1 MKFLQHQTG
10 AMNKNMSEKVITIN
24 NQDNEPT
31 HSYVTI
37 SSVDTLTDKLK
48 EHELNL
54 LKTADVLSNMIQHYD
69 AFLVKYDE
77 TEKVQHSIDAAQAEL
92 NQQTLSLIEQAN
104 KLRFAEDE
112 KTWRK
117 IDENDCKYR
126 QRFKWLWLG
135 LGGCGLAS
143 FGTLILQ
150 IVQMCIGG

>member
-1 MKFLQHQTG
+1 MEEKILKADNHDAKITR
-10 AMNKNMSEKVITIN
+10 MSININ
-24 NQDNEPT
+24 NVE
-31 HSYVTI
+31 
-37 SSVDTLTDKLK
+37 TLSDKLK

-54 LKTADVLSNMIQHYD
+54 LTTADVLSNMIQHYD

-77 TEKVQHSIDAAQAEL
+77 TEKVQHSIDTAQAEL

-104 KLRFAEDE
+104 KLRADADE
-112 KTWRK
+112 KMGRK
-117 IDENDCKYR
+117 IDENDCNYR
-126 QRFKWLWLG
+126 QRFKWLWVG

>member
-1 MKFLQHQTG
+1 MDG
-10 AMNKNMSEKVITIN
+10 KVITIN
-24 NQDNEPT
+24 NQG
-31 HSYVTI
+31 S
-37 SSVDTLTDKLK
+37 TLTQGHIKISNVETLSDKLK

-54 LKTADVLSNMIQHYD
+54 LKTADVLSDMIQHYD

-77 TEKVQHSIDAAQAEL
+77 TEKVQHSIDTAQAEL

-104 KLRFAEDE
+104 KLRAEADE
-112 KTWRK
+112 KTGRK

-135 LGGCGLAS
+135 LGGCGLTS
-143 FGTLILQ
+143 LGTLILQ

>member
-1 MKFLQHQTG
+1 MEEKILKADNHDAKITR
-10 AMNKNMSEKVITIN
+10 MSIQI
-24 NQDNEPT
+24 DNVESLSDRLNT
-31 HSYVTI
+31 
-37 SSVDTLTDKLK
+37 
-48 EHELNL
+48 HELNL

-117 IDENDCKYR
+117 IDENDCNYK
-126 QRFKWLWLG
+126 QRFKWLWIG
-135 LGGCGLAS
+135 LGSCGLAS

>member
-1 MKFLQHQTG
+1 MD
-10 AMNKNMSEKVITIN
+10 EKVITIN
-24 NQDNEPT
+24 NQDNELK
-31 HSYVTI
+31 HSCVTI
-37 SSVDTLTDKLK
+37 SSVETLTDKLND
-48 EHELNL
+48 HELNL

-77 TEKVQHSIDAAQAEL
+77 TEKVQHSIDSAQAEL

-135 LGGCGLAS
+135 LGGCGLTS
-143 FGTLILQ
+143 LGTLILQ
-150 IVQMCIGG
+150 IIQMCIGG

>member
-1 MKFLQHQTG
+1 MDEKIFTTTDQVGKF
-10 AMNKNMSEKVITIN
+10 ACSKIKIN
-24 NQDNEPT
+24 NVE
-31 HSYVTI
+31 
-37 SSVDTLTDKLK
+37 TLSDKLK

-104 KLRFAEDE
+104 KMRAEADE

-126 QRFKWLWLG
+126 QRFKWLWIG
-135 LGGCGLAS
+135 LGSCGLTS
-143 FGTLILQ
+143 LGTLILQ
-150 IVQMCIGG
+150 IIQMCIGR

>member
-1 MKFLQHQTG
+1 MD
-10 AMNKNMSEKVITIN
+10 EKVITIN
-24 NQDNEPT
+24 NQDNELK
-31 HSYVTI
+31 HSCVTI
-37 SSVDTLTDKLK
+37 SSVETLTDKLND
-48 EHELNL
+48 HELNL

-77 TEKVQHSIDAAQAEL
+77 TEKVQHSIDSAQAEL

-104 KLRFAEDE
+104 KLRSAEDE

-126 QRFKWLWLG
+126 QRFKWLWVG

-150 IVQMCIGG
+150 IIQMCIGG